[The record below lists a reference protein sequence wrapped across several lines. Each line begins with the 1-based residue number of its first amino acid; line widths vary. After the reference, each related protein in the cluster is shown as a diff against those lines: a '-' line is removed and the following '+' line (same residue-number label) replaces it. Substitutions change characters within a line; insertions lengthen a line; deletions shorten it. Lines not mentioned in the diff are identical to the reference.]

1 MESKVTRRKS
11 TKAGERL
18 TSKTDDLEYKR
29 REYLKDKLKEKVEHE
44 RRALQLVELL
54 SGPAVSEDFLIN
66 CAHLITADNYKD
78 IVEERTIA
86 KLCGYPICLNK
97 LDSVPN
103 QKYKISTKT
112 NKIYDITER
121 KCFCCNFCYKASKWF
136 EVQILK
142 TPLWLRE
149 DERPPDVKLMKKQD
163 GGSSGLEVMLV
174 DRPVKEADIENPVLP
189 EAHQSAIYINSS
201 DDGNQESLISKAL
214 SKCHLRVHWGELP
227 QDSGD
232 IQGAQAEKE
241 KTLSCICHHPNESET
256 AAMQDFSMQM
266 LSFANCCQEIAGEC
280 PNADCE
286 VEERFLSQSSVR
298 TDHKQFATPF
308 LDKTSSLIQ
317 ITDETGPAVSQIR
330 MTEAGVTELRGV
342 SKPETTLVKLNLM
355 ERLKHT
361 LLEWKTDGT
370 MTFLY
375 GSNYTMGDCYTWK
388 HEEEED
394 LDEDD
399 IQETSE
405 GSLCS
410 TRGTERPTTPAPDYI
425 TLCRATP
432 AVDVEIKE
440 LTTEC
445 CLPKDSHKGTD
456 NQDVTC
462 EAKSS
467 KDPILPL
474 VDCHSQHVIQKRIVV
489 ERLNRSLKK
498 IVGPLHL
505 TMRDISSDLNNLVRT
520 LRLTNTSI
528 IHRGPE
534 WTVIAVIFLHVL
546 TEVSP
551 LLRESLTC
559 PSAKEFI
566 LFLMKEVQLTDQDL
580 HSLIRLFN
588 PQDELHQ

>member
-1 MESKVTRRKS
+1 MESKVARRKS
-11 TKAGERL
+11 SKGERR
-18 TSKTDDLEYKR
+18 TSETDSLEYKR

-54 SGPAVSEDFLIN
+54 SEAAVSEDFLIN

-78 IVEERTIA
+78 VVEERAIA

-97 LDSVPN
+97 LDSVLK

-121 KCFCCNFCYKASKWF
+121 KCFCSNFCYKASKWF

-174 DRPVKEADIENPVLP
+174 DRPVKEADIESPVLP
-189 EAHQSAIYINSS
+189 GTHQSAIYINSS
-201 DDGNQESLISKAL
+201 DDGNEESLISKTL
-214 SKCHLRVHWGELP
+214 TKCHLRVHWGEVF

-241 KTLSCICHHPNESET
+241 RPLSCIRHHPNESET
-256 AAMQDFSMQM
+256 AAMQVV
-266 LSFANCCQEIAGEC
+266 SFANCSQEIAEEC
-280 PNADCE
+280 RNADYE
-286 VEERFLSQSSVR
+286 VEE
-298 TDHKQFATPF
+298 KCFATPF

-317 ITDETGPAVSQIR
+317 ITNETDPAVIQIS
-330 MTEAGVTELRGV
+330 MIKAGVAELQDQHFGITKR
-342 SKPETTLVKLNLM
+342 ETTSIKLNLR

-361 LLEWKTDGT
+361 LLEWKTDET
-370 MTFLY
+370 MMFLY
-375 GSNYTMGDCYTWK
+375 GSNYAMADLYTRQ
-388 HEEEED
+388 HEED

-410 TRGTERPTTPAPDYI
+410 TGGTERPTTPALDCA

-432 AVDVEIKE
+432 AVDVKFKE

-462 EAKSS
+462 EARSS

-474 VDCHSQHVIQKRIVV
+474 VDCHSQHVIQKRIIV
-489 ERLNRSLKK
+489 ERLSRSLRN

-520 LRLTNTSI
+520 LRLSNTNI

-546 TEVSP
+546 SKVSP

-566 LFLMKEVQLTDQDL
+566 LFLMKEVQLTEQDL
-580 HSLIRLFN
+580 HGLIRVFY
-588 PQDELHQ
+588 PQAEFHQ